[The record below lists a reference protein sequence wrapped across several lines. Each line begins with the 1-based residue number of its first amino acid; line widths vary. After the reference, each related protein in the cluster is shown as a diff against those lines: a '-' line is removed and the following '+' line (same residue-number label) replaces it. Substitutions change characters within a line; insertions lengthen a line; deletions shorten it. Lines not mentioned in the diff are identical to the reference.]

1 MRLRQVAFVAK
12 DLAPV
17 AADLNAVFGLNI
29 AYRDPG
35 VGVFGLV
42 NCVMPVGGDFLEIV
56 QPVKDDASAL
66 RYLQRRGGDAGYMLI
81 FQAPN
86 ALAHRARLAA
96 RGIRKIA
103 ELNTARYTFTHFH
116 PGDFNGVLTSIDTQ
130 GDGHDWNAPMGV
142 WSPAGPDWKSAL
154 APSGIMG
161 IAGTTVQVRDP
172 EAAAARWSDLLE
184 TPLDTSHR
192 ALLFDGAVVR
202 FVEPRDA
209 DGTGIVGLEIA
220 VRDPAAI
227 LARASERGLPVAGG
241 AIRIGGVDISPSPA
255 A

>member
-12 DLAPV
+12 GLEPV
-17 AADLNAVFGLNI
+17 AADLHAVFGLNI

-56 QPVKDDASAL
+56 QPVKGDASAL
-66 RYLQRRGGDAGYMLI
+66 RYLHRRGGDAGYMLI

-86 ALAHRARLAA
+86 ALEHRTRLTA
-96 RGIRKIA
+96 RGIRNIA
-103 ELNTARYTFTHFH
+103 QLDTRKYTFTHFH

-130 GDGHDWNAPMGV
+130 GDGSDWNDPMGV
-142 WSPAGPDWKSAL
+142 WSPAGPEWKSAL
-154 APSGIMG
+154 APADILGL
-161 IAGTTVQVRDP
+161 AGATVQARDP
-172 EAAAARWSDLLE
+172 GAAAARWADLFE
-184 TPLDTSHR
+184 TPLDDSGR

-209 DGTGIVGLEIA
+209 DGTGIIGLDIA
-220 VRDPAAI
+220 VTDPAAI
-227 LARASERGLPVAGG
+227 LARAKGRGLPIEKG
-241 AIRIGGVDISPSPA
+241 AVRIGGVDIAPVVKA
-255 A
+255 

>member
-12 DLAPV
+12 DLEPV
-17 AADLNAVFGLNI
+17 AADLHAVFGLNI

-42 NCVMPVGGDFLEIV
+42 NAVMPVGGDFLEIV

-66 RYLQRRGGDAGYMLI
+66 RYLHRRGGDAGYMLI

-86 ALAHRARLAA
+86 AREHRERLAA
-96 RGIRKIA
+96 RGIRNIA
-103 ELNTARYTFTHFH
+103 ELNTKKYTFTHFH

-130 GDGHDWNAPMGV
+130 GDGGDWNAPMGV

-154 APSGIMG
+154 APSGILG
-161 IAGTTVQVRDP
+161 IAGASVQARDP
-172 EAAAARWSDLLE
+172 GAAAARWSDLFE
-184 TPLDTSHR
+184 TPLDGSGHG
-192 ALLFDGAVVR
+192 LLFDGATVR

-209 DGTGIVGLEIA
+209 DGTGIVGLDIA
-220 VRDPAAI
+220 VTDPAAV
-227 LARASERGLPVAGG
+227 LARAKDRGLPVKDG
-241 AIRIGGVDISPSPA
+241 AVRIGGVDIAPA
-255 A
+255 MRA